1 MKNYYIFT
9 FLIILSGCGGGG
21 GGQSSSTPAPQNNP
35 PDIIN
40 TNFEYEVI
48 ENVSFAFDVLST
60 DPDGDPISYE
70 INSGD
75 DQSLFS
81 ISNVGSVSFI
91 NSPDFENP
99 QDNDSNNIYELSIR
113 DFDGKAYSQNYDFLV
128 NVVNDTTDDD
138 NNISP
143 VCSVQSDSLEY
154 CTLSWENL
162 SREFYL
168 AKPLDYS
175 SENSIPLLIS
185 LHGGSDYATAN
196 MEYTGFLDI
205 INEENFVAI
214 FPQGTVAEGKGSTGW
229 YAGGDCTNIEVC
241 DLTFI
246 EALIDY
252 SIDNYGVDSKR
263 VYVSGFSNGAFMVY
277 TLACFLSNK
286 VTAVAPVSGSLSP
299 EDYNSCNPVRPMPIL
314 HIHGLNDSQIPV
326 QGNDYITPVQQVYSF
341 WRTEN
346 SCIQELVIDGAD
358 TNGDGYAWYSDIA
371 TECSEDVS
379 INFTYLE
386 NFDHYWPISNPDKG
400 GGSDINGPEY
410 IWNFLKNYQINNVSE

>member
-70 INSGD
+70 LNSGD

-81 ISNVGSVSFI
+81 ISDVGSVSFI

-113 DFDGKAYSQNYDFLV
+113 VFDGKAYSQNYDFLV
-128 NVVNDTTDDD
+128 NVVNDTADDD

-162 SREFYL
+162 SREF
-168 AKPLDYS
+168 
-175 SENSIPLLIS
+175 
-185 LHGGSDYATAN
+185 
-196 MEYTGFLDI
+196 
-205 INEENFVAI
+205 
-214 FPQGTVAEGKGSTGW
+214 
-229 YAGGDCTNIEVC
+229 
-241 DLTFI
+241 
-246 EALIDY
+246 
-252 SIDNYGVDSKR
+252 
-263 VYVSGFSNGAFMVY
+263 
-277 TLACFLSNK
+277 
-286 VTAVAPVSGSLSP
+286 
-299 EDYNSCNPVRPMPIL
+299 
-314 HIHGLNDSQIPV
+314 
-326 QGNDYITPVQQVYSF
+326 
-341 WRTEN
+341 
-346 SCIQELVIDGAD
+346 
-358 TNGDGYAWYSDIA
+358 
-371 TECSEDVS
+371 
-379 INFTYLE
+379 
-386 NFDHYWPISNPDKG
+386 
-400 GGSDINGPEY
+400 
-410 IWNFLKNYQINNVSE
+410 